1 MVVVVVIDLTYDL
14 TLSSHGQSHP
24 KAVVNPSSLSSL
36 FAFHSASLWF
46 WGGGGCLFYFILF
59 YKVVLVDVG
68 LCQW

>member
-36 FAFHSASLWF
+36 FAFHFASLWL
-46 WGGGGCLFYFILF
+46 WGFFF
-59 YKVVLVDVG
+59 KVVLVDVG
-68 LCQW
+68 LCRWWLLVLLRQ